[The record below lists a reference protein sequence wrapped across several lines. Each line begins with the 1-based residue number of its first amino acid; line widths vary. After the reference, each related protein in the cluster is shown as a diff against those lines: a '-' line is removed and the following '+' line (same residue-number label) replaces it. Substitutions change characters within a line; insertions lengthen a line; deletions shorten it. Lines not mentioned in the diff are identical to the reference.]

1 MEGTSKTAMADGAAV
16 SLTAGDLRA
25 VFWPGF
31 GMLGASLQYC
41 GEELLRRID
50 DLETAKQK
58 GNTAG
63 IPLLYPWANRLGAL
77 HYRAAGRDVDLDPHS
92 PFLHFDGHGLA
103 MHGVPWGQIAWQV
116 LETKQHSLRA
126 RLDWKLTDLLAVFPY
141 PHSVEISIKIS
152 PTSLQLQTEVSADSE
167 SPVPISFGFHPYFG
181 IPHVARAQ
189 WRLQLPAM
197 KKLQLDA
204 RGIPAGASEAYGPF
218 DGPLR
223 QESFDDG
230 FALLDEGEVFSL
242 SGGEWKINIS
252 FLEGFRYAQV
262 FGPADKE
269 FVALEPMT
277 APANALIS
285 REDLRILEPG
295 GRFRASF
302 RIDVHS
308 QKKRGE

>member
-1 MEGTSKTAMADGAAV
+1 MADDAAV
-16 SLTAGDLRA
+16 CLTAGDLRA

-31 GMLGASLQYC
+31 GMLGASLQYS
-41 GEELLRRID
+41 GQELLRRID
-50 DLETAKQK
+50 DLETARQK

-63 IPLLYPWANRLGAL
+63 MPLLYPWANRLEAL

-92 PFLHFDGHGLA
+92 PLLHLDGHGLA
-103 MHGVPWGQIAWQV
+103 MHGVPWGQLAWQV
-116 LETKQHSLRA
+116 VKTKQDSLRA
-126 RLDWKLTDLLAVFPY
+126 RLDWKRPDLLAVFPY
-141 PHSVEISIKIS
+141 PHTVEISINIS
-152 PTSLQLQTEVSADSE
+152 PTSVQLQTKVSADLE

-197 KKLQLDA
+197 KKLRLDP
-204 RGIPAGASEAYGPF
+204 RGIPTGAWETYGPF
-218 DGPLR
+218 ESLLGRD
-223 QESFDDG
+223 SFDDG

-262 FGPADKE
+262 FAPADKE

-285 REDLRILEPG
+285 REGLRILEPG

-308 QKKRGE
+308 PKKHSE